1 MNWATLI
8 PLKTKDDHEML
19 QMVSS
24 SCSSS
29 GTHCVTQV
37 ISNEWGNVWI
47 WWPQTEQHWY
57 GHWMG
62 GPDLSEIEYTVHTYQ
77 DVHVQ
82 VKLICD
88 IVAEKII
95 ILYNLTRLAII

>member
-1 MNWATLI
+1 
-8 PLKTKDDHEML
+8 
-19 QMVSS
+19 
-24 SCSSS
+24 
-29 GTHCVTQV
+29 
-37 ISNEWGNVWI
+37 
-47 WWPQTEQHWY
+47 
-57 GHWMG
+57 MG
-62 GPDLSEIEYTVHTYQ
+62 GPDLSEREYTVHTYQ